1 MRQLAIILAILT
13 GLSTAAAKVRKGENI
28 CGTENVTVDKG
39 SSFSVGVYVNNLDTL
54 AGMQIPIYYRSD
66 DIDLRCDSVTFRESR
81 CNDFTMNDFKIEP
94 VGRTVYFV
102 LIGTHGKSLPP
113 GEGKV
118 ATLWFTV
125 DSDSRSG
132 QVELFSGP
140 KAYLPD
146 QKINY
151 NYLFWQPS
159 AKQVRCR
166 YQPGYITVK

>member
-1 MRQLAIILAILT
+1 MRQLAIILTIIL
-13 GLSTAAAKVRKGENI
+13 GISSAAARERKGENI
-28 CGTENVTVDKG
+28 CGAENVTVDKG
-39 SSFSVGVYVNNLDTL
+39 SSFSVGIYVNNLDTL

-66 DIDLRCDSVTFRESR
+66 NVDLRCDSVTFRDSR
-81 CNDFTMNDFKIEP
+81 CKDFVLNDFKIEP

-102 LIGTHGKSLPP
+102 LIDTQGKSLAP

-125 DSDSRSG
+125 DAESPSG
-132 QVELFSGP
+132 RVELFSGP
-140 KAYLPD
+140 KAFLPD
-146 QKINY
+146 KKIHY